1 MIQVVRLNNPKALLA
16 PPMQELFR
24 KAFDGNPLIAGID
37 DAPGEY
43 VRVVTN
49 PAVGLFV
56 GVEKGEFKGLVLV
69 ELPGSP
75 LAKMPNV
82 LHFANFGTA
91 KLRDALIQA
100 ALDFIVQAG
109 YTRFVTINL
118 TGRGDAVHNRLFKK
132 VGKAKPLGSVLEYRI
147 G

>member
-1 MIQVVRLNNPKALLA
+1 MIQVARLNNPQALLA

-24 KAFDGNPLIAGID
+24 KAFDGNPMIAGID
-37 DAPGEY
+37 EVPEEY
-43 VRVVTN
+43 VRLLAN
-49 PAVGLFV
+49 PNVGFFV

-82 LHFANFGTA
+82 LHFANFGTS
-91 KLRDALIQA
+91 KLRDALVQA

-109 YTRFVTINL
+109 YTRFATINL
-118 TGRGDAVHNRLFKK
+118 TGRGDAVHKRLFKK
-132 VGKAKPLGSVLEYRI
+132 VGEAKALGSVLEYRI